1 MQYPQWSKVTHIPL
15 ALKFWA
21 IKVVVQYLLEL
32 YLAWERGVVL
42 SGIADFETTLIEENL
57 PVQVDTDE
65 EKLPNGASLVDSG
78 SSIAEYDDSEI

>member
-1 MQYPQWSKVTHIPL
+1 MTHIPL

-42 SGIADFETTLIEENL
+42 SGIADFETALIEENL
-57 PVQVDTDE
+57 PIQVDDE

-78 SSIAEYDDSEI
+78 SAIAEYDDSEI